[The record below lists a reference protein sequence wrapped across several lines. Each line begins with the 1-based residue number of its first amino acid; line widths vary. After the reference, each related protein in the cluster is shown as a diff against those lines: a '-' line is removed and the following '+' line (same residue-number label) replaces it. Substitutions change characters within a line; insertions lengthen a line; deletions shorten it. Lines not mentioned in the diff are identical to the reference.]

1 MVINMAKIG
10 VFDSGIGGYSVLE
23 KIKELMPE
31 QECIY
36 YKDSDNLPYGN
47 KSDVE
52 LFKIGYDIVSYL
64 VSQGCAIVVIACNT
78 MTTKCIKKLRESFP
92 DIIFV
97 GTEPAIKVACD
108 RNYKNIL
115 VMATPATI
123 KSECVSRLIKNNKK
137 DFQNIYLVPCE
148 GLARAIED
156 DEKDKIKQILENLLE
171 KYKDYNIDC
180 IVLGCTHY
188 TFVKKEISDVID
200 ADFVDGALGVAKQ
213 VQRKLKKD
221 FIS

>member
-1 MVINMAKIG
+1 MGKIG

-23 KIKELMPE
+23 KLKELMPFE
-31 QECIY
+31 EYVY
-36 YKDSDNLPYGN
+36 YKDSDNLPYGS
-47 KSDVE
+47 KSDEE
-52 LFKIGYDIVSYL
+52 LFKIGFDIVSYL
-64 VSQGCAIVVIACNT
+64 VSAGCSTIVIACNT
-78 MTTKCIKKLRESFP
+78 MTTKCIKRLRESFP

-123 KSECVSRLIKNNKK
+123 KSDCVSRLVENNKK
-137 DFQNIYLVPCE
+137 DFQNIYLAACD

-156 DEKDKIKQILENLLE
+156 DDKVKINVILKNVLD
-171 KYKDYNIDC
+171 KYKNNNIDC

-188 TFVKKEISDVID
+188 TFVKDEIRKIIN
-200 ADFVDGALGVAKQ
+200 ADFVDGSLGVAKQ
-213 VQRKLKKD
+213 VRRKLKKD

>member
-1 MVINMAKIG
+1 MGKIG

-23 KIKELMPE
+23 KIKELMPNKE
-31 QECIY
+31 YIY

-47 KSDVE
+47 KSDRE
-52 LFKIGYDIVSYL
+52 LFKIASNISSYL
-64 VSQGCAIVVIACNT
+64 INKGCVIIVIACNT
-78 MTTKCIKKLRESFP
+78 MTTKCIAKLRKKYP

-108 RNYKNIL
+108 NNYKNIL

-123 KSECVSRLIKNNKK
+123 KSNSVSRLVKNNKK
-137 DFQNIYLVPCE
+137 NFQNIYLVPCD

-156 DEKDKIKQILENLLE
+156 NDKENIKKILESVLH
-171 KYKDYNIDC
+171 KYKNNNIDC

-188 TFVKKEISDVID
+188 TFIKEEIKEIIN
-200 ADFVDGALGVAKQ
+200 ADFVDGSLGVAKQ
-213 VQRKLKKD
+213 VRRKLEKN

>member
-1 MVINMAKIG
+1 MGKIG

-23 KIKELMPE
+23 KIKELMPS
-31 QECIY
+31 QEYIY

-47 KSDVE
+47 KSDKD
-52 LFKIGYDIVSYL
+52 LFKIGFNIVSYL
-64 VSQGCAIVVIACNT
+64 VSKGCSIIVIACNT
-78 MTTKCIKKLRESFP
+78 MTTKCIKKLRLSFP

-108 RNYKNIL
+108 NNYKNIL

-123 KSECVSRLIKNNKK
+123 KSSCAKRLVKNNKK
-137 DFQNIYLVPCE
+137 SFQKVYLVPCD

-156 DEKDKIKQILENLLE
+156 DDKAKIRKILENVLN
-171 KYKDYNIDC
+171 KYKNYNIDC

-188 TFVKKEISDVID
+188 TFVKKEISEIIKS
-200 ADFVDGALGVAKQ
+200 DFVDGSLGVAKQ
-213 VQRKLKKD
+213 VQRMLEKN

>member
-1 MVINMAKIG
+1 MGKIG

-23 KIKELMPE
+23 KIKELMPNKE
-31 QECIY
+31 YIY

-47 KSDVE
+47 KSDRE
-52 LFKIGYDIVSYL
+52 LFKIASNISSYL
-64 VSQGCAIVVIACNT
+64 INKGCVIIVIACNT
-78 MTTKCIKKLRESFP
+78 MTTKCIAKLRKKFP
-92 DIIFV
+92 EIIFI

-108 RNYKNIL
+108 NNYKNIL

-123 KSECVSRLIKNNKK
+123 KSNSVSKLVKENKK
-137 DFQNIYLVPCE
+137 NFQKIYLVPCD

-156 DEKDKIKQILENLLE
+156 NDKENIKKILENVLH
-171 KYKDYNIDC
+171 KYKNNNIDC

-188 TFVKKEISDVID
+188 TFIKEEIKEIIN
-200 ADFVDGALGVAKQ
+200 ADFVDGSLGVAKQ
-213 VQRKLKKD
+213 VRRKLEKN